1 MSINS
6 SFSNDDDYRS
16 SSPSSGSSS
25 GSDSDSDSS
34 DDGTSKKLMHQQQR
48 LSNLP
53 TFHVPGQSHPHKHH
67 RHHRHR
73 KPKFRGLTRA
83 ETEAVVSTFTTFVKF
98 AGVRHRRKELNAYT
112 TQKLQDNDVGKASP
126 LFNYD
131 RILDGIGDILDK
143 NNEALKKVSSS
154 THADSTTWR
163 KLATARG
170 TRRLSVEI
178 IKQDKKSIR
187 DHIKHSQHHAHAHKA
202 LFCQLCCK
210 EFKKSQLLGRV
221 SRMSIARLKEKWAK
235 KRARVAKAQ
244 EVLKQKRRGRHYSH
258 SSVQESVGSSVE
270 QYTNHNLS
278 RAYDLVRVCAFC
290 LQFFG
295 ANEVDDKFDP
305 GQKETMYE
313 DEYKLVNKVGGKVG
327 FPEPLSS
334 CTLIKQPKEIKKNG
348 RNVYTVQYRSTNR
361 WKSFEQ
367 SIAVTTKNRVEGVN
381 APRARQQKRTSS
393 SPRKRLAKNLLLQQ
407 FKNTQ

>member
-1 MSINS
+1 MSIDYS
-6 SFSNDDDYRS
+6 SDDENRS
-16 SSPSSGSSS
+16 SSSSGSSS
-25 GSDSDSDSS
+25 GSDSDSS
-34 DDGTSKKLMHQQQR
+34 DDGISKKLPLHQQR

-53 TFHVPGQSHPHKHH
+53 TFHVPGQSHHTH
-67 RHHRHR
+67 HHRHR
-73 KPKFRGLTRA
+73 KHKKKNRALTSA
-83 ETEAVVSTFTTFVKF
+83 EIEAVVSTFSTFVKF

-112 TQKLQDNDVGKASP
+112 TQKLQDNDVGKESP

-131 RILDGIGDILDK
+131 KMLDGIGDILDK
-143 NNEALKKVSSS
+143 NNEALKKVSNS

-178 IKQDKKSIR
+178 IKQDKTSIR
-187 DHIKHSQHHAHAHKA
+187 DHSSRSQHHAHAHKT

-221 SRMSIARLKEKWAK
+221 SRMSIARLKEKWAN

-244 EVLKQKRRGRHYSH
+244 EA
-258 SSVQESVGSSVE
+258 SVGLSVE
-270 QYTNHNLS
+270 QYSNHNLS

-313 DEYKLVNKVGGKVG
+313 DEYKLVNKVGVDVNEAIA

-334 CTLIKQPKEIKKNG
+334 CTLIKQPKEIQKNG
-348 RNVYTVQYRSTNR
+348 RNMYTVQYRSTNR
-361 WKSFEQ
+361 WRPFEQ
-367 SIAVTTKNRVEGVN
+367 SIAVTTKKRVGGVK
-381 APRARQQKRTSS
+381 APRARQPKRTSS
-393 SPRKRLAKNLLLQQ
+393 SPRKIRLAKKLLLQQ
-407 FKNTQ
+407 FKV